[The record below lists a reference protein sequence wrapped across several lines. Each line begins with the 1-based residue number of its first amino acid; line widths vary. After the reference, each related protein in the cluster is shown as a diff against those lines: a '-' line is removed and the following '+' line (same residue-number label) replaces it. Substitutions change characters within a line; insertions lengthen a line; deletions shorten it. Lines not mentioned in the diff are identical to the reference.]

1 MITDAV
7 FYAIAIPAV
16 LLSGISK
23 GGLSGLGAL
32 SVPMLALVISPAQ
45 AAGLML
51 PILCLMDLFGLW
63 AYRTTW
69 SRSQMRV
76 LLPGSL
82 LGIGI
87 GVLAF
92 GHLND
97 NAVRVLIGLIAVL
110 FSINQWLK
118 PLLQRQLAEA
128 PPPSS
133 AKGLFWSGM
142 AGFTSFV
149 AHAGGP
155 PINAYVLPMRLVPVV
170 FSATMGAFFFAI
182 NLSKWIPYAWLG
194 LLDLRNMAT
203 SLVLLPLAPL
213 GVWIGVRMAHR
224 IRPQL
229 FYRLIYAG
237 MFLTGCK
244 LVWDGFV
251 T

>member
-1 MITDAV
+1 MITDVV

-32 SVPMLALVISPAQ
+32 AVPMMALVISPAQ

-63 AYRTTW
+63 AYRKTW

-97 NAVRVLIGLIAVL
+97 DAVRVLIGLIAVL

-118 PLLQRQLAEA
+118 PLLQRQLAGGFA
-128 PPPSS
+128 AVRRQRIVLVRHGGIHQLRRPCGRAAGADLS
-133 AKGLFWSGM
+133 A
-142 AGFTSFV
+142 AA
-149 AHAGGP
+149 AHGKDAAGGDDGG
-155 PINAYVLPMRLVPVV
+155 VLRRGELRQADPVFLAGAAQYGERLDIPD
-170 FSATMGAFFFAI
+170 AGAAG
-182 NLSKWIPYAWLG
+182 SDRY
-194 LLDLRNMAT
+194 LD
-203 SLVLLPLAPL
+203 
-213 GVWIGVRMAHR
+213 GRMADQAR
-224 IRPQL
+224 E
-229 FYRLIYAG
+229 
-237 MFLTGCK
+237 
-244 LVWDGFV
+244 
-251 T
+251 